1 MSATELL
8 AELKTLPRE
17 EQAAF
22 ASQFHRWEAERPL
35 GTPSPRVQW
44 LDPCSRHQRIFGETV
59 LPNMVLVA
67 REEERF

>member
-1 MSATELL
+1 MSASELL

-17 EQAAF
+17 EQVAF

-35 GTPSPRVQW
+35 GTPSHKVQW
-44 LDPCSRHQRIFGETV
+44 PDPCIRHKRIFGDAV
-59 LPNMVLVA
+59 LPNMVLLA